1 METIQTTR
9 YTYADYRN
17 LDVDDNY
24 LYELIDGELV
34 RRSAPSPQHQLIS
47 GNLYSLL
54 KGFVVAKQPGKVLYA
69 PVDVFVDDYNAP
81 QPDLLYISQ
90 AHLAYITADGVFG
103 PPDLVVEIVSPTS
116 ISRDYVKKLRIY
128 ERFGVPEYWIV
139 NPNHRAVEAYQLIN
153 QEYNLFSSATETGK
167 VQSRVLFGLELDVN
181 EVFAE

>member
-1 METIQTTR
+1 METIQVTR
-9 YTYADYRN
+9 CTYADYRN
-17 LDVDDNY
+17 LDADDNY
-24 LYELIDGELV
+24 LYELIDGEIV
-34 RRSAPSPQHQLIS
+34 KKSAPSPQHQLIS

-54 KGFVVAKQPGKVLYA
+54 KHFVVAKQMGKVLYA

-81 QPDLLYISQ
+81 QPDLFYISQ
-90 AHLAYITADGVFG
+90 ARLAYITADGVFG

-128 ERFGVPEYWIV
+128 ERFSVPEYWIV
-139 NPNHRAVEAYQLIN
+139 NPNHRAVEVYQLIN

-167 VQSRVLFGLELDVN
+167 VQSKVLVGLELDIN

>member
-1 METIQTTR
+1 M
-9 YTYADYRN
+9 
-17 LDVDDNY
+17 
-24 LYELIDGELV
+24 
-34 RRSAPSPQHQLIS
+34 
-47 GNLYSLL
+47 
-54 KGFVVAKQPGKVLYA
+54 GKVLYA

-81 QPDLLYISQ
+81 QPDLFYISQ
-90 AHLAYITADGVFG
+90 ARLAYITADGVFG

-139 NPNHRAVEAYQLIN
+139 NPNHRAVEVYQLIN

-167 VQSRVLFGLELDVN
+167 EQTKVLVGLELDMS